1 MSVASVNKEYAASA
15 SKWAETRAAAAGID
29 STNAANYIP
38 KRSHEEDAAYSARLD
53 KAIYTNYTGRT
64 KTGLVGAIFRVNP
77 EIDLPERLALM
88 ETDAN
93 GSGQSLRQL
102 SKHAAEEIMVAGRY
116 GLLAESPQSSLGLTL
131 EMERA
136 LNIRPFIACYTA
148 ESIINW
154 KTRSVGGKQALSL
167 VVLHE
172 TENVA
177 EDEFD
182 EDLVDRYRV
191 LRLNDLNQYTQQL
204 YDDEEE
210 PISEEKVI
218 TDGAG
223 KAFDHIPFHFIGAND
238 NLPDVD
244 DPVLLDIARIN
255 IGHFRNSADFESNLS
270 VYSGATLHV
279 DLGEMSYEQ
288 FKDANQNGITV
299 GENAA
304 VVTKGG
310 GSAQLVQLEPAQA
323 VSEEMEK
330 KEQRML
336 QIGAKIITK
345 GGQSETAE
353 AARIAASSENSMLE
367 TVVENVEDGFIKTL
381 KDCAL
386 FAGADPEQIVFGLN
400 RDFWDESLTPQD
412 VMAMIQGNDAM
423 IMPKRDIVRRLIE
436 GGWIK
441 STDDPDEV
449 LEMLTQ
455 ESPL

>member
-1 MSVASVNKEYAASA
+1 MPVSTVNKEYAAGA
-15 SKWAETRAAAAGID
+15 PKWAITRAASAGID
-29 STNAANYIP
+29 ATSARAYIP
-38 KRSHEEDAAYSARLD
+38 KRSHEQDAAYGARLD

-64 KTGLVGAIFRVNP
+64 KTGLVGAIFRVSP
-77 EIDLPERLALM
+77 EVDLPERLALM
-88 ETDAN
+88 EGDAN
-93 GSGQSLRQL
+93 GSGQSLHQL
-102 SKHAAEEIMVAGRY
+102 AKHAAEEVMTAGRY

-172 TENVA
+172 TENKA

-191 LRLNDLNQYTQQL
+191 LRLNEANQYTQQL
-204 YDDEEE
+204 YNDEDE
-210 PISEEKVI
+210 PITEEKI
-218 TDGAG
+218 ILDGSG

-255 IGHFRNSADFESNLS
+255 IGHFRNSADWENNLS
-270 VYSGATLHV
+270 VHSGATLV
-279 DLGEMSYEQ
+279 IRTSQSREQ
-288 FKDANQNGITV
+288 FKEANPNGVTV
-299 GENAA
+299 GENAGLQVSA
-304 VVTKGG
+304 DGG
-310 GSAQLVQLEPAQA
+310 AELMQLESAQAIM
-323 VSEEMEK
+323 EEMER
-330 KEQRML
+330 KENRML

-345 GGQSETAE
+345 GGMSETAE

-367 TVVENVEDGFIKTL
+367 TVVENIEDGFIKTL

-386 FAGADPEQIVFGLN
+386 FAAADPEQVVFSLN

-412 VMAMIQGNDAM
+412 VMAMIQSNDAQV
-423 IMPKRDIVRRLIE
+423 MPKRDIVRRLIE

-449 LEMLTQ
+449 LEMLAQ